1 MQNDLMTALLS
12 IKALDYILEIV
23 EALRIEIEAVASVH
37 RAPFLLKLSQCKF
50 SHAMAGWRVYQ
61 CTTDSYYAIKDNS
74 SAVVFVSAEEEN
86 TSGAPGATATPKGHV
101 AKIIS
106 CVGNQVFLAIK
117 ENLRDLIND
126 ATLIVNSGDDLTHL
140 LKGMESVIA
149 EKQTSKFEFA
159 ASIFDGQSQE
169 QDFGQAEYVFEDNK
183 TLNRSQKLA
192 MQQAFGRNLSLIWG
206 GPGTG
211 KTNLLASS
219 AEAHLRAG
227 RRVLYLGQNNE
238 AADHLMD
245 TVCERLKDTLYRDG
259 SILRLGVSA
268 NKNLVQKFPRAALD
282 FHLAPF
288 SDKAQEMVKIEMEQ
302 AQLEYEPSD
311 ESLDAPTMDKMR
323 ERLSEVQQQQQE
335 EDAEKPHNLDTL
347 WSNAVLNKFVIN
359 QANFVCGTFSEA
371 CDQGAMENFDV
382 ILLDDCN
389 LIPLPQ
395 LFWALGQA
403 RTIATIC
410 GDFKQLKDRG
420 QSNNEKAQKW
430 LSRNIFDLFN
440 ITSASEAESD
450 PRLSILDE
458 QYRMHEAIAAVSDE
472 LFYEGYLSSGKQ
484 APTDSSESL
493 PGAAPIVLADISP
506 LNPEE
511 AKNGT
516 NGSANMISAMISTSI
531 IKQILENASHADVGV
546 LTTHK
551 AQSELINKMLAKWE
565 LPVPVATTIEEVAN
579 HKRDVVILDIV
590 DAPGPCSLFMNEGS
604 DQIHSDAL
612 LNTAITRANKKLYIV
627 AHCDYLKKSS
637 TSKTLKKLLTIFE
650 QAPGRLD
657 PTDLLASFA
666 IPQQK
671 LNNDK

>member
-23 EALRIEIEAVASVH
+23 EALRTEIEAVASVH
-37 RAPFLLKLSQCKF
+37 RAPFLLKLSQCQF

-74 SAVVFVSAEEEN
+74 SAVIFVPAQKSPE
-86 TSGAPGATATPKGHV
+86 SQGDAPTPKGHV
-101 AKIIS
+101 AKIIT
-106 CVGNQVFLAIK
+106 CLGNQVYVAIK
-117 ENLRDLIND
+117 ENLRDLILD

-140 LKGMESVIA
+140 LKGMESVIT

-159 ASIFDGQSQE
+159 ASIFDGQSHE
-169 QDFGQAEYVFEDNK
+169 QNFGPAEYVFESGKNI
-183 TLNRSQKLA
+183 NRSQKLA
-192 MQQAFGRNLSLIWG
+192 MQQAFSRNLSLIWG

-211 KTNLLASS
+211 KTNILACS

-238 AADHLMD
+238 AADHLMA
-245 TVCERLKDTLYRDG
+245 TVCDRLQDTLYRDG

-268 NKNLVQKFPRAALD
+268 NKELVQKCPRAALD

-288 SDKAQEMVKIEMEQ
+288 SDKAQEMVKIEMEK
-302 AQLEYEPSD
+302 AQLEYEPTE
-311 ESLDAPTMDKMR
+311 ESLDAPTIDKMR
-323 ERLSEVQQQQQE
+323 ERLTEVQSKE
-335 EDAEKPHNLDTL
+335 TEKPVNLDTL

-359 QANFVCGTFSEA
+359 QAKFVCGTFSEA

-403 RTIATIC
+403 QMVATIC
-410 GDFKQLKDRG
+410 GDFKQLKDRA
-420 QSNNEKAQKW
+420 QSMDEKAQKW

-440 ITSASEAESD
+440 ISTASEAESD
-450 PRLSILDE
+450 DRLSILDE

-472 LFYEGYLSSGKQ
+472 LFYEGYLSSGKKAQ
-484 APTDSSESL
+484 YISTDGQPSSS
-493 PGAAPIVLADISP
+493 AIVMADISV
-506 LNPEE
+506 LNPEV
-511 AKNGT
+511 AQAST
-516 NGSANMISAMISTSI
+516 SGSANLINAMISAAIV
-531 IKQILENASHADVGV
+531 KQILENASRADVGV
-546 LTTHK
+546 LTTHR
-551 AQSELINKMLAKWE
+551 AQSDLINKMLAKWE

-579 HKRDVVILDIV
+579 LKRDVVILDIV
-590 DAPGPCSLFMNEGS
+590 DAPGAGSLFMNEDS
-604 DQIHSDAL
+604 DQVRSDAL

-650 QAPGRLD
+650 QTPGHLD
-657 PTDLLASFA
+657 AADLLATFA
-666 IPQQK
+666 IPKQK
-671 LNNDK
+671 LT

>member
-23 EALRIEIEAVASVH
+23 EALRTEIEAVASVH

-74 SAVVFVSAEEEN
+74 SAVIFVPPALEN
-86 TSGAPGATATPKGHV
+86 SDSQVDVPTPKGHV
-101 AKIIS
+101 AKIIT
-106 CVGNQVFLAIK
+106 CLGNQVYLAIK
-117 ENLRDLIND
+117 DNLRDLILD

-140 LKGMESVIA
+140 LKSMENVIA
-149 EKQTSKFEFA
+149 EKQTSRFEFA

-169 QDFGQAEYVFEDNK
+169 QNFGPAEYNFESGKNI
-183 TLNRSQKLA
+183 NRSQKLA
-192 MQQAFGRNLSLIWG
+192 MQQAFSRNLSLIWG

-211 KTNLLASS
+211 KTNILACS

-238 AADHLMD
+238 ATDHLMA
-245 TVCERLKDTLYRDG
+245 TVCDRLQDTLYRDG

-268 NKNLVQKFPRAALD
+268 NRELVQKFPKAALD

-302 AQLEYEPSD
+302 AQLEYEPSE
-311 ESLDAPTMDKMR
+311 ESLDAPTIDKMR
-323 ERLSEVQQQQQE
+323 ERLTEVQSE
-335 EDAEKPHNLDTL
+335 EAEKAVNLDTL

-359 QANFVCGTFSEA
+359 QALFVCGTFSEA

-403 RTIATIC
+403 QTVATIC
-410 GDFKQLKDRG
+410 GDFKQLKDRA
-420 QSNNEKAQKW
+420 QSTDAKAQKW
-430 LSRNIFDLFN
+430 LSRNVFDLFN
-440 ITSASEAESD
+440 ISSASEAESD
-450 PRLSILDE
+450 ERLSILDE

-472 LFYEGYLSSGKQ
+472 LFYEGYLSSGKK
-484 APTDSSESL
+484 APDDSIDGQSSSS
-493 PGAAPIVLADISP
+493 AIVLADISV
-506 LNPEE
+506 LNPE
-511 AKNGT
+511 AAQTST
-516 NGSANMISAMISTSI
+516 NGSANLISAMISAAI
-531 IKQILENASHADVGV
+531 VKQILENASRADVGV
-546 LTTHK
+546 LTTHR
-551 AQSELINKMLAKWE
+551 AQSDLINKMLAKWE
-565 LPVPVATTIEEVAN
+565 LPVPVATTIEEMAN
-579 HKRDVVILDIV
+579 LKRDVVILDIV
-590 DAPGPCSLFMNEGS
+590 DAPGAGSLFMNEDS
-604 DQIHSDAL
+604 NQIRSDAL

-627 AHCDYLKKSS
+627 AHCDYLKKSA

-650 QAPGRLD
+650 QTPGRLD
-657 PTDLLASFA
+657 TTDLLATFA
-666 IPQQK
+666 IPKQK
-671 LNNDK
+671 LT